1 MDVAIK
7 IFLILH
13 FIGLAGI
20 IGSWLAVVK
29 DPRVVMGMLHGAIL
43 QVVTG
48 LALVG
53 LREAQDVV
61 EVNHMKI
68 GIKLVVAVVILV
80 LAVVG
85 LKKEKQ
91 NPGST
96 GVMAH
101 TIGGLGILNVIIA
114 VAW

>member
-29 DPRVVMGMLHGAIL
+29 EPRVVTGMLHGAIL
-43 QVVTG
+43 QLVSG

-61 EVNHMKI
+61 ELNHMKI
-68 GIKLVVAVVILV
+68 GVKLVVAVVILV
-80 LAVVG
+80 RHGVSAR
-85 LKKEKQ
+85 KETF
-91 NPGST
+91 P
-96 GVMAH
+96 
-101 TIGGLGILNVIIA
+101 LGPFLVLGA
-114 VAW
+114 LVALFFS

>member
-1 MDVAIK
+1 MTLAID

-20 IGSWLAVVK
+20 IGSWLAVIRE
-29 DPRVVMGMLHGAIL
+29 PRVVAGMLHGAIL

-53 LREAQDVV
+53 LNEADGADL
-61 EVNHMKI
+61 NHMKI

-80 LAVVG
+80 LAILG
-85 LKKEKQ
+85 MKRERQK
-91 NPGST
+91 PGST
-96 GVMAH
+96 AALAHAAGALGV
-101 TIGGLGILNVIIA
+101 LNVVIA
-114 VAW
+114 VLW

>member
-20 IGSWLAVVK
+20 IGSWLAVIK
-29 DPRVVMGMLHGAIL
+29 EPRVVMGMLHGAIL

-53 LREAQDVV
+53 LNEANDAD
-61 EVNHMKI
+61 VNHMKI
-68 GIKLVVAVVILV
+68 GIKLVIALIV
-80 LAVVG
+80 LAVAIIGV
-85 LKKEKQ
+85 KKEKQ

-96 GVMAH
+96 AVLAH
-101 TIGGLGILNVIIA
+101 TAGGLGILNVIIA
-114 VAW
+114 VMW

>member
-29 DPRVVMGMLHGAIL
+29 EPRVVTGMLHGAIL
-43 QVVTG
+43 QLVSG

-61 EVNHMKI
+61 ELNHMKI
-68 GIKLVVAVVILV
+68 GVKLVVAVVILV
-80 LAVVG
+80 LAIVG

-96 GVMAH
+96 GALAH

-114 VAW
+114 VLW

>member
-7 IFLILH
+7 ISLILH

-20 IGSWLAVVK
+20 IGSWLAVMR
-29 DPRVVMGMLHGAIL
+29 DPRVVTGMLHGAIL
-43 QVVTG
+43 QLVTG
-48 LALVG
+48 VALVG

-61 EVNHMKI
+61 ELNHMKI
-68 GIKLVVAVVILV
+68 GIKLLVAVVILV
-80 LAVVG
+80 LAIVG

-96 GVMAH
+96 GALAH

-114 VAW
+114 VLW